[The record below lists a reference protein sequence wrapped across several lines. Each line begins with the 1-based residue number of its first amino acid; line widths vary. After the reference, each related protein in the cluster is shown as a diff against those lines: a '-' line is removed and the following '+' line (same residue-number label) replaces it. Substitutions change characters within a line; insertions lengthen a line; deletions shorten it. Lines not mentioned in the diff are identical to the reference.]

1 MSAGSSDLPFKPSM
15 NDKDAEKKNR
25 WVKIIVCNIAILAVG
40 IAILELL
47 FGNWLS
53 PNRLNRLN
61 LLKDV
66 EIHYDISSLYTTTH
80 TSTLYEKDR
89 HGFRGQYA
97 TLSEIDILTVGGS
110 TTDQRHISEGEIW
123 QDILQQNFEE
133 NGQTISIVNAGVD
146 GQSTYGHIKNFDWW
160 FPSVPDLRA
169 KYCLVYLGLNDFYKE
184 ADDKYDD
191 LVRHGQGSFLGT
203 IKERSAIYYLYRTL
217 KGMHSAE
224 IVDQLGHRKIHFN
237 SLSWT
242 NNSAT
247 SSYETLMQERLKAYE
262 QRLTI
267 LVDKIRA
274 FGAIPILVTQRSM
287 KYKNVNGQ
295 LVGIADIETY
305 DGVSIN
311 GVDFYYMMNLLNKRT
326 ATVSHEKDCIF
337 IDLAAELDVSEKDF
351 YDFNHMNP
359 SGCKRMGDYLYSK
372 IKVLF
377 QEPQ

>member
-1 MSAGSSDLPFKPSM
+1 MISYGMARVLFWAPS
-15 NDKDAEKKNR
+15 
-25 WVKIIVCNIAILAVG
+25 
-40 IAILELL
+40 
-47 FGNWLS
+47 
-53 PNRLNRLN
+53 
-61 LLKDV
+61 
-66 EIHYDISSLYTTTH
+66 
-80 TSTLYEKDR
+80 
-89 HGFRGQYA
+89 
-97 TLSEIDILTVGGS
+97 
-110 TTDQRHISEGEIW
+110 
-123 QDILQQNFEE
+123 
-133 NGQTISIVNAGVD
+133 
-146 GQSTYGHIKNFDWW
+146 
-160 FPSVPDLRA
+160 
-169 KYCLVYLGLNDFYKE
+169 
-184 ADDKYDD
+184 
-191 LVRHGQGSFLGT
+191 
-203 IKERSAIYYLYRTL
+203 KERSAIYYLYRTL

-237 SLSWT
+237 SLSWR